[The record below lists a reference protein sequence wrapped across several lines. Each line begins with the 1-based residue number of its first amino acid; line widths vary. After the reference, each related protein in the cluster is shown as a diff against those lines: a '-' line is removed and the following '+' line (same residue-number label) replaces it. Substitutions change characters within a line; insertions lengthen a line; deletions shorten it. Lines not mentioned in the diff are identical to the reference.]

1 MIYLSKYMAGI
12 VGIAKEVM
20 DREST
25 GDLRMDLEYKDEV
38 TNKII
43 TDGRTTD
50 LAEKKQITDSI
61 TTLDTK
67 TDDFRAHYD
76 DF

>member
-12 VGIAKEVM
+12 CGVAKEVT

-25 GDLRMDLEYKDEV
+25 GDLRMDFEYKDEV

-43 TDGRTTD
+43 TDGRCLD
-50 LAEKKQITDSI
+50 LVEKKAITDSI
-61 TTLDTK
+61 NSLDNK
-67 TDDFRAHYD
+67 TNLFR
-76 DF
+76 